1 MAFGEPKLSS
11 APDFYNRAIQ
21 DLSKGASGFSL
32 WLVKAVLEQAAHCSL
47 GYSVWA
53 EQVEKHVH
61 EASCPQFG
69 LAVDLHIHI
78 RGERVVDSICLC
90 VQEDRHE
97 RQRWQGESPEWS
109 NYFVLFHPR
118 KSNPCGPCNK
128 REASV
133 SWGAPL
139 FGRDKGLACKC
150 IGLKY
155 SDL

>member
-32 WLVKAVLEQAAHCSL
+32 WLVKAALEQAAHRSL

-53 EQVEKHVH
+53 EQVEKPVH

-78 RGERVVDSICLC
+78 RGETVVDSICLC
-90 VQEDRHE
+90 AQEDRHE
-97 RQRWQGESPEWS
+97 RQRRK
-109 NYFVLFHPR
+109 VL
-118 KSNPCGPCNK
+118 N
-128 REASV
+128 EASTLSCFIPGKV
-133 SWGAPL
+133 IHVDHVTREKLQCLGERL
-139 FGRDKGLACKC
+139 FLEETRDWHVNALV
-150 IGLKY
+150 
-155 SDL
+155 